1 MTMPDDIV
9 FKCAEFDGCDLNYCA
24 YEGEEECHWRNVP
37 VEGCKCRDCYE
48 GRMLQAGMTIA

>member
-1 MTMPDDIV
+1 MPDDIV